1 MPYNK
6 NGSKCIEREGNAIKT
21 RRHSFLPAA
30 LGALL
35 VLILIFAAMC
45 ALSDVN
51 PASYPYNSYLLQAQT
66 WLRGE
71 TALDR
76 NYEFLE
82 LAVYD
87 GRYYVSFPPV
97 PSIPMVFYT
106 LIWGDNVPGGLF
118 QKIYIAIACLVVLSE
133 IQRTKRMKGRECA
146 AWAILICLGSAML
159 PITLVGGVWY
169 EAQILAFLFSV
180 SAIAALRRERCTLA
194 CLYYAL
200 SVGCR
205 PFSVVL
211 GPVLL
216 MMYIHDARQGGK
228 SFREGALRLLPGLVV
243 GLCVAAG
250 YAAYNYARFGNIF
263 EFGHNYL
270 PEFTRAEHGQLS
282 LEYVG
287 SNWKTLFFGSPFSI
301 NNGNITINQFGFS
314 MFLSCPIFIV
324 NAAWLVQDILN
335 HRFNGTK
342 LMIVLMCAVN
352 LLLLLMHR
360 TLGGHQFGARYALEL
375 VPMCFAW
382 YLISPDRRELTRWES
397 VLLVFGFI
405 FNFLGGCLVHI

>member
-1 MPYNK
+1 MLNKRTYNLRK
-6 NGSKCIEREGNAIKT
+6 PA
-21 RRHSFLPAA
+21 FLPAA
-30 LGALL
+30 LATIMA
-35 VLILIFAAMC
+35 LILIFAAMS
-45 ALSDVN
+45 LISGEN
-51 PASYPYNSYLLQAQT
+51 PAAYPYDSYLLQAQA

-82 LAVYD
+82 LAVYN

-97 PSIPMVFYT
+97 PSVPMVLYS
-106 LIWGDNVPGGLF
+106 LIWGDDVPGGLF

-133 IQRTKRMKGRECA
+133 IQRTKRMRMQEGI
-146 AWAILICLGSAML
+146 AWAILLCLASAML
-159 PITLVGGVWY
+159 PISLVGGVWY
-169 EAQILAFLFSV
+169 EAQILAFLFCV
-180 SAIAALRRERCTLA
+180 CAIAALRRGRCILA
-194 CLYYAL
+194 CLCYAL

-205 PFSVVL
+205 PFCVVL

-216 MMYIHDARQGGK
+216 MMYIQDARRDGK
-228 SFREGALRLLPGLVV
+228 IFRQGALRLLPGIIV
-243 GLCVAAG
+243 GLCVAAA
-250 YAAYNYARFGNIF
+250 YAAYNYARFGNVF

-287 SNWKTLFFGSPFSI
+287 QNWKTLFFGPPFSI
-301 NNGNITINQFGFS
+301 SEGKISINQFGFS

-324 NAAWLVQDILN
+324 NAIWLVQDIIRR
-335 HRFNGTK
+335 RFDATK
-342 LMIVLMCAVN
+342 LTIILMCAVN

-375 VPMCFAW
+375 VPMCLVW

-397 VLLVFGFI
+397 VLLAFGFI
-405 FNFLGGCLVHI
+405 FNFAGGCLVHI